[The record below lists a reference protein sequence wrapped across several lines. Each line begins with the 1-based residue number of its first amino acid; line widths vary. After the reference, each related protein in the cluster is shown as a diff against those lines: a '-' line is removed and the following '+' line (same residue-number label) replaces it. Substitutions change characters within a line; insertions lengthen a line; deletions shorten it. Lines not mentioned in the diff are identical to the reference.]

1 MTAPKS
7 MTKLMHDVSTHLK
20 TNGFS
25 VGEINTGFVALDDD
39 GIVFLCS
46 KYRTS
51 VQVRHPQSGK
61 YNIESRRLIPNVEW
75 FDEQIARLTAWT
87 QDPVGKEPP
96 KKKNQ

>member
-20 TNGFS
+20 T
-25 VGEINTGFVALDDD
+25 
-39 GIVFLCS
+39 
-46 KYRTS
+46 
-51 VQVRHPQSGK
+51 GK

-96 KKKNQ
+96 KKKNP

>member
-1 MTAPKS
+1 

-20 TNGFS
+20 ANGFS

-39 GIVFLCS
+39 GIVFLVS

-51 VQVRHPQSGK
+51 VQARHPESGK
-61 YNIESRRLIPNVEW
+61 YNIESRRLIPSIEW

-87 QDPVGKEPP
+87 QDPVGKEPLKNS
-96 KKKNQ
+96 KKTQ